1 MKAGCFYICFQV
13 AEPGEDARCCNIP
26 KLNEEFESFS
36 GAKARVLK
44 FVRVRIHKYSF
55 CVELPPLA
63 GSAPTQCVPRSVEW
77 SDECCFCL
85 HLYIHSKLTV
95 HQGMM
100 CTTRGT

>member
-44 FVRVRIHKYSF
+44 FVRV
-55 CVELPPLA
+55 
-63 GSAPTQCVPRSVEW
+63 Q
-77 SDECCFCL
+77 D
-85 HLYIHSKLTV
+85 
-95 HQGMM
+95 
-100 CTTRGT
+100 